1 MCDVL
6 LALTAGISW
15 TCLPTSAYLQAA
27 EEKAAAEAAAKVS
40 DSVIH
45 DANGALKEVYYG
57 VAD

>member
-6 LALTAGISW
+6 LALIAGISW
-15 TCLPTSAYLQAA
+15 ACILTTTCLQAA

-40 DSVIH
+40 DSVILG
-45 DANGALKEVYYG
+45 NGVLKEVYHA

>member
-6 LALTAGISW
+6 LALIAGISW
-15 TCLPTSAYLQAA
+15 ACILTTTCLQAA

-40 DSVIH
+40 DFVILGT
-45 DANGALKEVYYG
+45 NCVLEEVYHA